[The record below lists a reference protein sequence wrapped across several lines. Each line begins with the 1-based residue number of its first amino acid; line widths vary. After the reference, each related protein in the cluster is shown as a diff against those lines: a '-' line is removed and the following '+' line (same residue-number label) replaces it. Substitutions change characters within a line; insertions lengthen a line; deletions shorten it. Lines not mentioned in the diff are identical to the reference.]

1 MVAILIPTV
10 AQLELAFSMVKMTV
24 VGEAIHPWKVAHYS
38 VIWMVAHYSVAIMTN
53 ITTMM
58 MRPIV
63 YMTPLTMYN
72 Y

>member
-1 MVAILIPTV
+1 
-10 AQLELAFSMVKMTV
+10 
-24 VGEAIHPWKVAHYS
+24 
-38 VIWMVAHYSVAIMTN
+38 MVAHYSVAIMTN

-72 Y
+72 YKLLSVTLHTGNIMKELDASWYLYWLIIGYTIAVH